1 MSDSIPPLLPP
12 ESDVPPEPQMPP
24 PLPVPRARWRWMV
37 HVALLTAYVLGL
49 GIAGAMIRS
58 QGSGDSN
65 APAMPTDL
73 GSLAKMCVAEVAGFA
88 IVFGLAWMF
97 SRARREEL
105 FLNWRG
111 GIQPV
116 LWGIVYSILLRIV
129 IAMLMMA
136 VFIPIYWK
144 KGPKAIEELRPKTE
158 ATVNMEA
165 MKDPLYVAFAVTV
178 VSFVMA
184 GFREELWRAG
194 MLAGLAGIAPSV
206 FGTRKGQYFAVA
218 IAAVIFG
225 LGHLP
230 QGVGGVAVTAALG
243 FGLGWI
249 MVRHQSASE
258 AILAHG
264 FFDASTFAM
273 LYVVLNYYPEALK
286 NLAIFG

>member
-12 ESDVPPEPQMPP
+12 ESPIPPELQMPP

-58 QGSGDSN
+58 HGSGDSKT
-65 APAMPTDL
+65 PAMPTDL
-73 GSLAKMCVAEVAGFA
+73 ASLAKMCVLQIVGFA
-88 IVFGLAWMF
+88 LVFALAWMF

-111 GIQPV
+111 GIRPIV
-116 LWGIVYSILLRIV
+116 WGIVYSVLLRIV

-158 ATVNMEA
+158 ATVNMQA

-184 GFREELWRAG
+184 GLREELWRAG

-230 QGVGGVAVTAALG
+230 QGAGGVAVTAALG

-273 LYVVLNYYPEALK
+273 LYLIFNYYPEALK